1 MAILTLTIDDTRSAL
16 LKDVFGHPE
25 WTNRELGQQ
34 IKTYLIESLKLRVKA
49 YQEQQ
54 AIETARST
62 VVDIAIIS

>member
-34 IKTYLIESLKLRVKA
+34 INTYLIESNSVLLQQQTISNYKLLID
-49 YQEQQ
+49 YCTQ
-54 AIETARST
+54 
-62 VVDIAIIS
+62 